1 MAILRNA
8 AGRQIQT
15 RAGVQPKQYQKQLHD
30 AGMLAP
36 IFRARGLERARLER
50 AAAVL
55 VSYLRSGE
63 VSTRSK
69 LCAAQLG
76 LSHYPDRTE
85 GIS

>member
-1 MAILRNA
+1 MAVLRDA
-8 AGRQIQT
+8 RGKQIRT
-15 RAGVQPKQYQKQLHD
+15 RAGIQPKQYQEQLHK

-36 IFRARGLERARLER
+36 VLRAQGLERVRLQR
-50 AAAVL
+50 AASVL

-76 LSHYPDRTE
+76 LSHYPDE
-85 GIS
+85 PKE

>member
-15 RAGVQPKQYQKQLHD
+15 RAGLQPAQYQEQMRA
-30 AGMLAP
+30 AGFFAP
-36 IFRARGLERARLER
+36 IARARGLERARLTR
-50 AAAVL
+50 AASVL

-69 LCAAQLG
+69 LCAAQLM
-76 LSHYPDRTE
+76 LSHYPDHTE
-85 GIS
+85 GI